1 VIKMKDE
8 PVYVISIAAKLAG
21 MHPQTLRIY
30 ERKNLIK
37 PKRTPGAT
45 RLYSEKD
52 IERLKLIQK
61 LTQEF
66 GINLAGVSKI
76 FELTDEL
83 EQLQALV
90 AKLEA
95 KLAKTK
101 IEMVRELERVRQQYQ
116 RDLVPIPRGQ
126 IAKRVKSSFLLEAIK
141 LSQGEQSKN

>member
-1 VIKMKDE
+1 MKDE

-95 KLAKTK
+95 KLAETK
-101 IEMVRELERVRQQYQ
+101 IEMVKELERVRQQYQ

-126 IAKRVKSSFLLEAIK
+126 IAKRVKSPFLLEAIK

>member
-1 VIKMKDE
+1 LKDE

-61 LTQEF
+61 LTQGL

-83 EQLQALV
+83 EQLQSLV
-90 AKLEA
+90 AELEA
-95 KLAKTK
+95 RLVETK
-101 IEMVRELERVRQQYQ
+101 IEMARELEHIRQQYQ

-126 IAKRVKSSFLLEAIK
+126 IAKRVKSSLLLETIK
-141 LSQGEQSKN
+141 VSQDKQSKN